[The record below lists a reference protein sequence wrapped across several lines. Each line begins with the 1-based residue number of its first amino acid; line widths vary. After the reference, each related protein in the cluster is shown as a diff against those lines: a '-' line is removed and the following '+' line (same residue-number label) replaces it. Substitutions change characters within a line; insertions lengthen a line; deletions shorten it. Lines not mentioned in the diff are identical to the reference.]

1 MIERSRNSVII
12 IGGGASGVILTAHL
26 LRSTDPGLRV
36 TLVERR
42 DSFGKGMAYST
53 ILPDHLLNV
62 AATNMS
68 AFPDDPGHYWRWLV
82 ENRLVAANAGP
93 VYTPRGIYGRYL
105 EHVLATCVE
114 RESATGRLR
123 LVKQEC
129 IGVATTQGGVEAR
142 LADGTS
148 LVGHVVVL
156 ATGHDEA
163 PATDQNFAL
172 RVGSAEDTP
181 LDPDA
186 RVLVLG
192 TGLSMADAWLTLQHR
207 GHKGEVVAVSRR
219 GLLPWPHQKGNPI
232 KLDSADIPL
241 GTELSYFVDWF
252 HKLVRETEKAGGN
265 WRDVVDGLRPFN
277 QRIWQNWPA
286 TAKRRFLEHTKAW
299 WDIHRHRMAPQIHA
313 KVSEAVRSG
322 RLRLLAA
329 RVLDTQPDGDHGRKV
344 RLLPRRSR
352 ETETLHVGR
361 VYDCTGIVKDVST
374 GSIAVIRSLTD
385 RGLARPDPLRLG
397 LDVTPDCAVI
407 DTSGSVSDRLFA
419 VGPLTRGTFF
429 EIDAVPDIRNQTA
442 RLAGRLTQQSA
453 PGFR

>member
-12 IGGGASGVILTAHL
+12 IGGGASGVLLTAHL
-26 LRSTDPGLRV
+26 LRSDDPGLRV

-42 DSFGKGMAYST
+42 ESFGKGMAYSAL
-53 ILPDHLLNV
+53 LPDHLLNV

-68 AFPDDPGHYWRWLV
+68 AFPDDPQHYWRWLQQKQ
-82 ENRLVAANAGP
+82 LVSAEAGP
-93 VYTPRGIYGRYL
+93 DYTPRSTYGRYL
-105 EHVLATCVE
+105 QELLEGIAE
-114 RESATGRLR
+114 RERTTGRLR
-123 LVKQEC
+123 LVQQEC
-129 IGVATTQGGVEAR
+129 LSVTTTQGGVEAR

-148 LVGHVVVL
+148 LVGHVAVL
-156 ATGHDEA
+156 ATGHDEEPA
-163 PATDQNFAL
+163 PGQNFAV
-172 RVGSAEDTP
+172 RIGSAEDTP
-181 LDPDA
+181 LAHDA
-186 RVLVLG
+186 PVLILG
-192 TGLSMADAWLTLQHR
+192 TGLSMVDAWLTLEHR
-207 GHKGEVVAVSRR
+207 GHRGEITAVSRR
-219 GLLPWPHQKGNPI
+219 GLLPWPHQKGHPI

-277 QRIWQNWPA
+277 QRIWQNWPS

-299 WDIHRHRMAPQIHA
+299 WDIHRHRMPPQIHA
-313 KVSEAVRSG
+313 RVNQAVQSG
-322 RLRLLAA
+322 RLKLLAA
-329 RVLDTQPDGDHGRKV
+329 RVLGTESDNGDRLVK
-344 RLLPRRSR
+344 LLPRRSR
-352 ETETLHVGR
+352 DTEILRVGR

-397 LDVTPDCAVI
+397 LDVTLDCAVI
-407 DTSGSVSDRLFA
+407 DKNGAASDRLFA

-442 RLAGRLTQQSA
+442 RLAGRLTQRAA

>member
-12 IGGGASGVILTAHL
+12 IGGGASGVILAAHL
-26 LRSTDPGLRV
+26 LRSNDPGLRV

-42 DSFGKGMAYST
+42 DSFGKGMAYSAA
-53 ILPDHLLNV
+53 LSDHLLNV

-68 AFPDDPGHYWRWLV
+68 AFPDDPSHYWRWLQ
-82 ENRLVAANAGP
+82 EKQLVSADAGP
-93 VYTPRGIYGRYL
+93 VYTPRSTYGRYL
-105 EHVLATCVE
+105 QDILEGVTE
-114 RESATGRLR
+114 RERTTGRLR
-123 LVKQEC
+123 LVQQEC
-129 IGVATTQGGVEAR
+129 LGVTTTPAGVEAR

-148 LVGHVVVL
+148 LVGHVAVL
-156 ATGHDEA
+156 ATGHDEEPA
-163 PATDQNFAL
+163 PGQNFAV
-172 RVGSAEDTP
+172 RIGSADDTA
-181 LDPDA
+181 LDHDA
-186 RVLVLG
+186 PVLILG
-192 TGLSMADAWLTLQHR
+192 TGLSMVDAWLTLEHR
-207 GHKGEVVAVSRR
+207 GHRGEIIAVSRR
-219 GLLPWPHQKGNPI
+219 GLLPWPHQKGSPI

-299 WDIHRHRMAPQIHA
+299 WDIHRHRMPPQIHA
-313 KVSEAVRSG
+313 RVNQAVRSG
-322 RLRLLAA
+322 RLKLLAA
-329 RVLDTQPDGDHGRKV
+329 RVLSTASDNGDRLVK
-344 RLLPRRSR
+344 LLPRRSR
-352 ETETLHVGR
+352 GTETLR
-361 VYDCTGIVKDVST
+361 VARIYDCTGIVKDVST

-397 LDVTPDCAVI
+397 LDVTLDCAVI
-407 DTSGSVSDRLFA
+407 DRNGAASDRLFA

-442 RLAGRLTQQSA
+442 KLAGQLTQRAA

>member
-12 IGGGASGVILTAHL
+12 IGGGASGVMLTAHL
-26 LRSTDPGLRV
+26 LRSDDPGLRV

-42 DSFGKGMAYST
+42 DSFGKGMAYSAP
-53 ILPDHLLNV
+53 LPDHLLNV

-68 AFPDDPGHYWRWLV
+68 AFPDDPSHYWRWLQ
-82 ENRLVAANAGP
+82 EKQLVSADAGP
-93 VYTPRGIYGRYL
+93 VYTPRSTYGRYL
-105 EHVLATCVE
+105 QDILEGIAE
-114 RESATGRLR
+114 RERTTGRLR
-123 LVKQEC
+123 LIRQEC
-129 IGVATTQGGVEAR
+129 LGIATTPAGVEAR

-148 LVGHVVVL
+148 LVAHIAVL
-156 ATGHDEA
+156 ATGHDQEPA
-163 PATDQNFAL
+163 PDQNFAV
-172 RVGSAEDTP
+172 RVGSGDDTS

-186 RVLVLG
+186 PVLILG
-192 TGLSMADAWLTLQHR
+192 TGLSMVDAWLTLEHR
-207 GHKGEVVAVSRR
+207 GHRGEITAVSRR

-277 QRIWQNWPA
+277 QRIWQNWPS

-299 WDIHRHRMAPQIHA
+299 WDIHRHRMPPQIHA
-313 KVSEAVRSG
+313 RVNQAVRSG
-322 RLRLLAA
+322 RLKLLAA
-329 RVLDTQPDGDHGRKV
+329 RVLGTASDNGDRLVK
-344 RLLPRRSR
+344 LLPRRSR
-352 ETETLHVGR
+352 DAETLRVAR

-374 GSIAVIRSLTD
+374 GSVAVIRSLTD

-397 LDVTPDCAVI
+397 LDVTLDCAVI
-407 DTSGSVSDRLFA
+407 DRNGAASDRLFA
-419 VGPLTRGTFF
+419 IGPLTRGTFF

-442 RLAGRLTQQSA
+442 KLAGRLTQRAA